1 MRYGER
7 YPCLFCLT
15 AGSFELRAD
24 SKGRPYFCC
33 TACGARTFLRGL
45 PSLRGP
51 SLLWEPLAAALM
63 RDDAEAAR
71 VLLGEAGRNAN
82 ARNS

>member
-15 AGSFELRAD
+15 SDSYELRAD
-24 SKGRPYFCC
+24 AKGRPYFCC
-33 TACGARTFLRGL
+33 ISCGARTFLRGL

-63 RDDAEAAR
+63 RDDVEAAR
-71 VLLGEAGRNAN
+71 VLLDEAGKKDN
-82 ARNS
+82 ARTG